1 VWEINMS
8 GENVKD
14 EGRQMGHEC
23 CDGAGTDFAVSR
35 RSLLGGFGVVAAVGS
50 LPGADGAPGK
60 PVAAGRTVKGEPL
73 PKGRA
78 LRVQPALMYHLER
91 RQEKTSWRS
100 YGGLWTEA
108 DVMAEI
114 GRITGE
120 LRQLVEKAEFP
131 IEMLPLA
138 SIRDESTA
146 RQVAGTD
153 ADVIILYAAS
163 GGTNLPSIVASSKTP
178 MIMFLRHQS
187 EPFYLWY
194 EIAHWRF
201 LRQNGDTFVAGNTD
215 TQDIVVDGYGEM
227 LWRLRALYGLANAR
241 GTKMLAIGGL
251 LAYSEPAQAQGPA
264 HAKEVWGYQ
273 IETVSEQQFAERLTR
288 ARNDPK
294 MVKEAERQTD
304 ELLSTPNVALKTER
318 RFVTNSFLALAVCE
332 QLLKETG
339 ASNFGFG
346 RCMGRPVIEMLY
358 TPPCLLTSLANDAG
372 YTAYCHTDLS
382 HTLPGVLLRWIA
394 GRPTFVCNT
403 HFPHDGLFT
412 VAHCAAPRK
421 MNGLDYEPATIMT
434 HYESDYGAA
443 CRVEYP
449 KGQTVTVVIPNLR
462 CTKWQG
468 FRGTIVGSPAF
479 PACRSQIEIAIDGD
493 WRRLVA
499 EMEGFHA
506 QIVYGDYLREIGYAL
521 KKLGKVQWQSY
532 SDVHAAIADQR

>member
-1 VWEINMS
+1 MS
-8 GENVKD
+8 GENVNN
-14 EGRQMGHEC
+14 EGRQMGHEGG
-23 CDGAGTDFAVSR
+23 DGAGADLAVSR
-35 RSLLGGFGVVAAVGS
+35 RSLLGGFGVMAAVGS
-50 LPGADGAPGK
+50 LPGAGAAPGK
-60 PVAAGRTVKGEPL
+60 SVAAGRTVKGEPL

-108 DVMAEI
+108 DVTAEI
-114 GRITGE
+114 GHVTGE
-120 LRQLVEKAEFP
+120 LQQLVEKAEFP

-138 SIRDESTA
+138 SVRDESAA

-153 ADVIILYAAS
+153 ADVIVLYAAS

-187 EPFYLWY
+187 KPFYLWY

-215 TQDIVVDGYGEM
+215 TQDIVIDDYGEM

-251 LAYSEPAQAQGPA
+251 LAYSEPAQTRGPA

-304 ELLSTPNVALKTER
+304 ELLSTPNVVLKTER

-332 QLLKETG
+332 QLLKETV

-346 RCMGRPVIEMLY
+346 RCMGRPVIEMLD

-394 GRPTFVCNT
+394 GRPTFVCNS

-421 MNGLDYEPATIMT
+421 MNGVEYEPAVIMT

-449 KGQTVTVVIPNLR
+449 KGQTVTVVIPNLH

-493 WRRLVA
+493 WRRLVT
-499 EMEGFHA
+499 EMEGFHV

-521 KKLGKVQWQSY
+521 KKLGKLQWQSF
-532 SDVHAAIADQR
+532 SGSA